1 MREQEW
7 QKSYSTH
14 VSLTH
19 SFHTFPL
26 AIQPLQKKHSIQIK
40 NILGKKI
47 HCANSKECNFNSNYF
62 TVRTRNMEYNLHI
75 PSPNR
80 RKRTKKSIHK
90 QMKLVELKWCLFL
103 LFPFANCLCAFHPL
117 NLGNKQCFCYS
128 LGYHVQKAIHFSLNF
143 IFNLLFNVFFLLF
156 SFLLLF
162 MHFVRN
168 NQDEP
173 KRDAKIL
180 GIYYA

>member
-19 SFHTFPL
+19 SFHTLPL
-26 AIQPLQKKHSIQIK
+26 AIQPLQKHSMKII
-40 NILGKKI
+40 ILRKKI
-47 HCANSKECNFNSNYF
+47 HCANSKNGNVISTAIILQFAPATWNIIYIYRVQTDEN
-62 TVRTRNMEYNLHI
+62 E
-75 PSPNR
+75 
-80 RKRTKKSIHK
+80 RKNKKKSIHK
-90 QMKLVELKWCLFL
+90 QMKLVELKWFLFL

-143 IFNLLFNVFFLLF
+143 IFNLPFNVFFSSPF
-156 SFLLLF
+156 
-162 MHFVRN
+162 
-168 NQDEP
+168 
-173 KRDAKIL
+173 IL
-180 GIYYA
+180 VVVHALCL